1 MDGSDEE
8 AIERE
13 LAQLASRPA
22 PERAEFL
29 AALGWSRLGRPT
41 PGLEPFLDDS
51 DPQVRI
57 AAAQAVRQTGQDD
70 KVLDRLVGVLV
81 EELCGGDEDTALM
94 AGTAL
99 VNMEDAAVAPLI
111 RQFVD
116 RGEKDPLIVRVLG
129 EIAGE
134 EAMSFLR
141 DASRSTNA
149 DVVREASAA
158 LEAIEKEG
166 L

>member
-1 MDGSDEE
+1 VDGSDEE

-13 LAQLASRPA
+13 LAELGSRPA
-22 PERAEFL
+22 PERAEVL
-29 AALGWSRLGRPT
+29 TALGWSRIGRPT
-41 PGLEPFLDDS
+41 PGIEPFLDDP

-70 KVLDRLVGVLV
+70 EALGRLVEVLV
-81 EELCGGDEDTALM
+81 EELCGGDEETALM

-116 RGEKDPLIVRVLG
+116 RGEKDPLVVRVLG

-134 EAMSFLR
+134 EAVSFLR
-141 DASRSTNA
+141 DASCSADA
-149 DVVREASAA
+149 DVVREAREALAA
-158 LEAIEKEG
+158 IDKEG